1 MNAWFKSS
9 SHSRFFILPS
19 LLLGLVLTFA
29 FGHPPDTADVPDKMR
44 TGFESI
50 KSNDSYSYLEF
61 IAADELEGRDTP
73 SKGMTIARLYIQSL
87 YKTWGIKPA
96 GDGPADARSYEQKF
110 PMLFKQVSGDT
121 FMEVV
126 TPGQTRKFFQ
136 DKDFTCSDGADFS
149 GVIEGPVVYAGYGL
163 YAPDLDYD
171 DFAGIDVKD
180 KIVMISAGR
189 PGGKAADSPFNQPE
203 NRARFAGRRTPAE
216 NCARLLVRK
225 GAAALIIIDDS
236 PGRRGSPFGYIHN
249 ERISSSSNR
258 VFSPDLAKADPMVP
272 SFWAS
277 RIIADTVFSA
287 AGKSYAETKAAI
299 DKTLRPVSQSFSGT
313 EIRINLDIETTHSLT
328 GNILGLIEGSDPEL
342 KDEYVVI
349 GAHLDH
355 IGMNEQGYVFNG
367 ADDNGSGSV
376 GVLQAA
382 KAFAMNPVKPKRSI
396 LFAHWTG
403 EEKGLVG
410 SRYYVFFPTL
420 PIEKNVACVN
430 MDMICKNTPLD
441 TIKQTAE
448 EFDIPGERWDQ
459 YENNP
464 EKLLIAYTSSPSPEM
479 AEQIVRLAQTC
490 DLTPVPLPSF
500 PMLGNSDHY
509 MFCLRG
515 IPSVFFN
522 TGRHRDLHQP
532 GDVVERINQDKM
544 SQVVRLAYL
553 LTFTIADSPDRM
565 EWNEPGRHILPFL
578 R

>member
-1 MNAWFKSS
+1 MNSWFKSS
-9 SHSRFFILPS
+9 SRFRIFILPS

-29 FGHPPDTADVPDKMR
+29 FGQPADKADVPDKMLP
-44 TGFESI
+44 GYESI
-50 KSNDSYSYLEF
+50 KASDSYDYLEF

-73 SKGMTIARLYIQSL
+73 SKGQTIARLYIQSL

-96 GDGPADARSYEQKF
+96 GDGPADSRSYEQKF
-110 PMLFKQVSGDT
+110 PMLFKKVSDNT
-121 FMEVV
+121 CMKVV
-126 TPGQTRKFFQ
+126 TSNTNKKFFHG
-136 DKDFTCSDGADFS
+136 KDFTCSDGADFS
-149 GVIEGPVVYAGYGL
+149 GMIEGPVVYAGYGL
-163 YAPDLDYD
+163 YAPDFDYD
-171 DFAGIDVKD
+171 DFAGIDVEG

-189 PGGKAADSPFNQPE
+189 PGGDAPDSPFNQPE

-236 PGRRGSPFGYIHN
+236 QGRRGSPFGYIHN

-277 RIIADTVFSA
+277 RMIADTVFSE
-287 AGKSYAETKAAI
+287 AGKSYSETKAAI
-299 DKTLRPVSQSFSGT
+299 DTSLRPSSQSFPGT
-313 EIRINLDIETTHSLT
+313 EISISLDIETTHSLT
-328 GNILGLIEGSDPEL
+328 ANLLGLIEGSDPEL

-355 IGMNEQGYVFNG
+355 VGMNEQGYVFNG

-410 SRYYVFFPTL
+410 SRYYVYFPTL
-420 PIEKNVACVN
+420 PMEKNVACVN
-430 MDMICKNTPLD
+430 MDMICKNTPLG

-448 EFDIPGERWDQ
+448 EFDIPEETWDQ
-459 YENNP
+459 YEDNP

-479 AEQIVRLAQTC
+479 AEQIVRLGQTC
-490 DLTPVPLPSF
+490 DLIPVPLSSF

-509 MFCLRG
+509 LFCLKG
-515 IPSVFFN
+515 KPSVFFN

-532 GDVVERINQDKM
+532 GDVVERINPDKM
-544 SQVVRLAYL
+544 RQIVRLAYL
-553 LTFTIADSPDRM
+553 LTFSIADMPGRM